1 MFTCAQTSSQSIVT
15 GRRVC
20 SPESCERGVLFPSLF
35 FPHSEANSGPCSISV
50 SSSTQFNQHVSES
63 PAPHS
68 CAGPLVWPV
77 GRHGLGSP
85 MLRGEC
91 GLHGWCSGSS
101 SRSVCRGSVHS
112 HSWPCLQKQWA
123 CEWRPGLVRTQ
134 ASVDRG

>member
-1 MFTCAQTSSQSIVT
+1 MPRQAHSPLSQAEGCALQRAVEEAFHFQAFSFLTPRQTQGHVRIL
-15 GRRVC
+15 C
-20 SPESCERGVLFPSLF
+20 QVLL
-35 FPHSEANSGPCSISV
+35 NST
-50 SSSTQFNQHVSES
+50 STFLNL
-63 PAPHS
+63 PPPHS

-91 GLHGWCSGSS
+91 RLHGWCSGSS

-123 CEWRPGLVRTQ
+123 REWRPGWVRTQ